1 MVGMLD
7 HFFMAPFAIVA
18 GGAHR
23 DVELWLSVCS
33 PSKLG
38 AMLLIMSKFAHW
50 WKLSEKSLG
59 EHHVPALFDVDD
71 VVGELYSQGDLVVVE
86 FDTDFSEQKEMTL

>member
-1 MVGMLD
+1 
-7 HFFMAPFAIVA
+7 
-18 GGAHR
+18 
-23 DVELWLSVCS
+23 
-33 PSKLG
+33 
-38 AMLLIMSKFAHW
+38 MLLIMSKLAHW

-86 FDTDFSEQKEMTL
+86 FDTDFSEQKEMTLST